1 MCPWDTH
8 HVYRKQSRGRCLKWE
23 QWQQNPHEL
32 LTCCWE
38 HLQGT
43 DKAAQ
48 VPGSSAQHLAMRHQ
62 TRGTCLQPS
71 GLQNTQ
77 TCPLKAAA
85 FCEAASL
92 QGMLGWETHP
102 STQIQ
107 APHSVSW
114 AVHRL
119 SPAGTWLL
127 CHVAQK
133 HLHSPLAAGWCKTH
147 QGLGFL
153 LHSLQSY
160 LDLEQMKA
168 LSVSKSSK
176 YLMISALRP
185 LAPCIAPIFAFPC
198 PRSRAEITSCTI
210 SSPARSK
217 SQGRVWVIFPGEY
230 FSHTSLFVFRQTRTI
245 MQHKFF

>member
-1 MCPWDTH
+1 MNSWLAVENICRVQTKQPRCQDHLLSTWQWDTRHEGPACNRLDCKTPKPAHSKQQHFVKLH
-8 HVYRKQSRGRCLKWE
+8 HCRA
-23 QWQQNPHEL
+23 
-32 LTCCWE
+32 CWGGK
-38 HLQGT
+38 L
-43 DKAAQ
+43 
-48 VPGSSAQHLAMRHQ
+48 
-62 TRGTCLQPS
+62 
-71 GLQNTQ
+71 
-77 TCPLKAAA
+77 
-85 FCEAASL
+85 
-92 QGMLGWETHP
+92 THP
-102 STQIQ
+102 PQIQ